1 MHVPAKRRRRARPLL
16 AVSLGLG
23 LLLSPSLLAPTA
35 TAAAR
40 PVPPKDPASLVDV
53 FTGTAP
59 SSPDLEKAMGENFSR
74 GNTHPAATAPFG
86 MIQWGPD
93 TVKSAPGQY
102 VADDDRLK
110 GFSLTHLSGGGCT
123 AFGDLPVQPVPGT
136 VGRSPATHP
145 DDYVATFDHA
155 NEDASPGSYHV
166 RADNGVDTR
175 LAAGTRA
182 AAGRFSF
189 PAGHDGKGTV
199 LLNTSG
205 SANGVTG
212 VTARVAGDRT
222 VTGTVR
228 SGGICSAKAPY
239 DISFRITFDRPFAD
253 HGTWQGEDLH
263 HRADTLTDKGS
274 EGGTEG
280 KDGNGFYLTFDTRHD
295 RAVNARVAVSYTDTA
310 GAAANLARTPHL
322 TSVDALAAATHDAW
336 NRELR
341 KIQVAGGTDRRTR
354 VFYTALYHCL
364 LEPRTLS
371 DADGRYRGF
380 DQKIHRV
387 RAGHTWYGNFSGW
400 DVYRTETPLL
410 AFLAP
415 DRASDMAQSMVDA
428 ADESGW
434 LPRWTLLNNQT
445 SGMVGDPAPAML
457 AGTWALGA
465 RDFDLP
471 GALKYA
477 VKAATRPTPERPDG
491 YVERQA
497 VTEWRANGFLRN
509 GDSPLG
515 SSAATSLEYAVDD
528 FAVARL
534 AAANGDA
541 TQRRAFMRTAHNWQN
556 LVDGADGRLKPRL
569 ADGTLQPASN
579 PASLAGFQEGSA
591 AQYQWMT
598 GPDLAALAAGMGGK
612 RQATARLDDH
622 FTEVDAGSNTPYAWI
637 GNEITFGA
645 PWAYHAF
652 GSPNHTNDVVPRML
666 DRFTTG
672 PAGLPGNDDLGALS
686 AWYVWAS
693 LGLYPEAPGT
703 SQLALSTPA
712 FPSVTVDRGSAGT
725 LRISAPRERAD
736 QRYIASVRLD
746 GRSHAANWASADALR
761 DGARLDYR
769 LTGSRSSRWGTGKDE
784 LYPSYGEGR
793 APALASAAP
802 VTAAPGTSATARLT
816 VRQIS
821 DRASRVAWRLH
832 PPKGVTVDRST
843 GDTATGGHA
852 TVRVR
857 VSAFTPPGSLV
868 IPADLRTSDGE
879 QLPPTAVRVSV
890 LPHGVTSVLPWADEA
905 GTSTASSPVGD
916 FNGYGGSFVAEEL
929 AKDGLAPGRDV
940 TVQGVG
946 YRWPD
951 AAPGAPDNI
960 NAHGQQVTVH
970 AAPGQSRLGLLGA
983 GNEGASTGDVTVHY
997 SDGTTQRAS
1006 VTLGDWHLDGAT
1018 APPPDN
1024 TAAATMPV
1032 RQMAGGTPEK
1042 MKVYIWATSVPI
1054 DPHRTVTSVTLPE
1067 HVTGGQMHVF
1077 ALGTGHGAGQGAG

>member
-1 MHVPAKRRRRARPLL
+1 MSHSPYVMSLPVRRRWVRPLV
-16 AVSLGLG
+16 AASVGLV
-23 LLLSPSLLAPTA
+23 LLLTPTTLAPTA
-35 TAAAR
+35 TAAT
-40 PVPPKDPASLVDV
+40 PPSPKDPASLVDV

-59 SSPDLEKAMGENFSR
+59 SSPAVEKAMGENFSR

-93 TVKSAPGQY
+93 TVKPAPGQY
-102 VADDDRLK
+102 AADDDRLR

-123 AFGDLPVQPVPGT
+123 AFGDVPVQPVPGGI
-136 VGRSPATHP
+136 GRSPAAHP
-145 DDYVATFDHA
+145 DDYVTTFDHA
-155 NEDASPGSYHV
+155 NQDAEPGGYHV
-166 RADNGVDTR
+166 RSDNGVDTR

-182 AAGRFSF
+182 AAGRFTF

-212 VTARVAGDRT
+212 VTARVDGDRT
-222 VTGTVR
+222 VTGTVS

-239 DISFRITFDRPFAD
+239 SLSFRIEFDRPFTT
-253 HGTWQGEDLH
+253 HGTWQGEQL
-263 HRADTLTDKGS
+263 HRAAGTLADKD
-274 EGGTEG
+274 G
-280 KDGNGFYLTFDTRHD
+280 KDGSGVYLTFDTARH
-295 RAVNARVAVSYTDTA
+295 RAVNARVAISYTDVA
-310 GAAANLARTPHL
+310 GAAANLAGTPHL
-322 TSVDALAAATHDAW
+322 SSVEDLAAATHHAW

-341 KIQVAGGTDRRTR
+341 RIQVAGGSEERTR

-364 LEPRTLS
+364 LEPRTLN
-371 DADGRYRGF
+371 DADGRYHGF

-387 RAGHTWYGNFSGW
+387 RPGHTWYGNFSGW

-428 ADESGW
+428 ADQSGW

-445 SGMVGDPAPAML
+445 NGMVGDPAPVML

-465 RDFDLP
+465 HDFDLD

-477 VKAATRPTPERPDG
+477 VKAATRAAPERPDG

-497 VTEWRANGFLRN
+497 VSQWRANGFLRN

-541 TQRRAFMRTAHNWQN
+541 AQRRAFMRTAHNWQN
-556 LVDGADGRLKPRL
+556 LVDGADGTLGPRL
-569 ADGTLQPASN
+569 ADGTLQNAAN
-579 PASLAGFQEGSA
+579 PASLAGFQEASA

-598 GPDLAALAAGMGGK
+598 GPDLAALAAGMGGN
-612 RQATARLDDH
+612 RQAAARLDDH

-652 GSPNHTNDVVPRML
+652 GAPNHTNDVVPRML

-693 LGLYPEAPGT
+693 MGLYPEAPGT
-703 SQLALSTPA
+703 DQLALSAPA

-725 LRISAPRERAD
+725 LRIDAPRERSD
-736 QRYIASVRLD
+736 QAYVANVRLE
-746 GRSHAANWASADALR
+746 GRTHAANWVSAGSLR
-761 DGARLDYR
+761 GNARLDYR
-769 LTGSRSSRWGTGKDE
+769 LTSDRSSGWGTDE
-784 LYPSYGEGR
+784 ADLYPSYAEGR
-793 APALASAAP
+793 ASALVSAAP
-802 VTAAPGTSATARLT
+802 VTVAPGTSATTRLT
-816 VRQIS
+816 LHRI
-821 DRASRVAWRLH
+821 DGRAGRVHWRLH
-832 PPKGVTVDRST
+832 PPKGVTVDRQA
-843 GDTATGGHA
+843 GVTAVGGHES
-852 TVRVR
+852 VRVR
-857 VSAFTPPGSLV
+857 VPASTPPGSLA
-868 IPADLRTSDGE
+868 IPVDLRAADGTR
-879 QLPPTAVRVSV
+879 LPSAAVRVSV
-890 LPHGVTSVLPWADEA
+890 LPRGETSVLPWADEA
-905 GTSTASSPVGD
+905 GTSTASRPVGD
-916 FNGYGGSFVAEEL
+916 FNGYGGSFVAGEL
-929 AKDGLAPGRDV
+929 AKDGLAPGHDV
-940 TVQGVG
+940 TVDGIG

-951 AAPGAPDNI
+951 AVPGSPDNV
-960 NAHGQQVTVH
+960 NAHGQTVTVH

-997 SDGTTQRAS
+997 TDGTTQRAS

-1042 MKVYIWATSVPI
+1042 MTVYIWATSAPV
-1054 DPHRTVTSVTLPE
+1054 DPHRTIASVTLPE

-1077 ALGTGHGAGQGAG
+1077 AVGVGAGKG